1 MDSFISYVTEEEIK
15 REKAKAQRLRKSQWW
30 KRKCAEGLCYY
41 CKKKVAPKELTIDHI
56 VPIIRGGKSTKGNIV
71 PVCKECNNKKKY
83 LLPIEWEEHL
93 ERLTRET
100 PYL

>member
-15 REKAKAQRLRKSQWW
+15 REKSKAQRLRKSQWW

-83 LLPIEWEEHL
+83 LLPIEWEEYL
-93 ERLTRET
+93 ERLTKET
-100 PYL
+100 LYL